1 MADNYISTNMD
12 TGLQVKEAL
21 NKINSHHPSLFVW
34 IEIADTET
42 IDLKSPT
49 SNSAI
54 KDPGDYVIYSYTNGP
69 SEIPS
74 TVSPVLL
81 SIRDGKIV
89 VSVNGSFYTLD
100 SSGSSWINASE
111 IADDSIIMYI
121 KSDTAPTR
129 TNNTFWFDTSNFG
142 DSTDSY
148 IDLKYYD
155 TNSNSWVSVFAD
167 PDKTTYLRRS
177 ELDPTKKE
185 LDIYQYIMDKI
196 AEASGDYAEFIKHKH
211 NELTLIHITADEKNQ
226 YAKIINESELQEL
239 ITNTYTPIVE
249 NAINKTITEIGAGD
263 ASKAISNLETA
274 YNEHLANHVTADII
288 AAWDN
293 KADSDHTHDYTT
305 GDTKL
310 QGSQIVSGIIPAD
323 QLPDE
328 IKERYYKISSTP
340 EEEFSNTSITD
351 DDRSSKYHNGNAFYY
366 DINDN
371 GKIVRTWYRIIDSS
385 RIGTSDWA
393 NGVVDFTAKETDMSW
408 DKVNGH
414 PTTLAEFG
422 IENSLYKKSDIDDKF
437 NAYNLKNT
445 NMNITLDKCEET
457 VSYKYNSDFIWTTG
471 NISNTSRRW
480 RAVCYGDEKFV
491 AVAYNKYFAYSTDG
505 INWTEGTI
513 SSTGRA
519 WWSVCYGNGKF
530 VTVAYNTNYFAYST
544 DGITWTESTIS
555 STSRNWQSVCYGNG
569 VFMTVAGN
577 SNYYAIS
584 TDGITWTENLIS
596 DTSRNWRSVCYG
608 NNKFVA
614 VASNNN
620 YCAYYSIEDAVWTE
634 KKISNTSRDWQS
646 ICYGNEKFIAVA
658 SGNYGENVYFAYSTD
673 GITWTEGVM
682 LSNSSASIINYR
694 YSICYGGGMF
704 VAVGYTEDDSSGTVV
719 TDNNMSYSFD
729 GINWISKSI
738 GSGSIMW
745 YSVCYGD
752 NAFVAT
758 TYASNFFAYALS
770 FLDSLSISKIGIQ
783 YKITDITDYTDT
795 MTGTIPQIDCII
807 LTTDDKIYKTTV
819 NINSKYLKHDGTYYT
834 TNDSKEPLGATMLKI
849 ALSDDETASSYFTN
863 RFASDYSTMDAN
875 PNYSTSGCGICVTAS
890 STAKTLT
897 VTDPIDS
904 SITLCTIEY
913 SNSELKFIYNK
924 PTMIKNIVDVGIGS
938 TDKLNCISDTLNK
951 FKIIAIKE
959 YGGSYSA
966 NSDREWQSICYG
978 NNKFVAVAGN
988 NSNYFAYSTDGI
1000 NWTEGTISDTSR
1012 YWGSVCYGNNK
1023 YVAVSGDNFAYSTNG
1038 INWTEVNNIGL
1049 NWQSVCYG
1057 NDKFVAVAYS
1067 TNYFAYSTDG
1077 INWTKGTISSTNK
1090 GWGSVCYGN
1099 DKFVAVA
1106 YNNYYYAYSTDGIT
1120 WTEGTISNTSRQ
1132 WWSVCYGNN
1141 KFVAVAY
1148 SSNYFAYSTDGIN
1161 WTEGTISS
1169 TSRQWT
1175 SVCYGNGKFVAV
1187 AYQSNYFAYSTDG
1200 IAWKEVEMES
1210 SYKLNSICYSPDLD
1224 IFIAVGP
1231 SKIVTIKVPNKWES
1245 GTRSNFIIN

>member
-1 MADNYISTNMD
+1 MANNYISTNMD

-249 NAINKTITEIGAGD
+249 NVINKTITEIGAGD

-274 YNEHLANHVTADII
+274 YNEHLANHVTADNI

-351 DDRSSKYHNGNAFYY
+351 DDRSSKYHNGNGFYY
-366 DINDN
+366 DVNDN

-385 RIGTSDWA
+385 KIGTSDWA
-393 NGVVDFTAKETDMSW
+393 NGISNFTAKETDMSW

-445 NMNITLDKCEET
+445 NMNITLDKCEKT

-480 RAVCYGDEKFV
+480 RAVCYGDEKYV
-491 AVAYNKYFAYSTDG
+491 AVTNNSNYFAYSTDG

-513 SSTGRA
+513 SDTNQA
-519 WWSVCYGNGKF
+519 WYSICYGNDKF
-530 VTVAYNTNYFAYST
+530 VIVGSNCLAYSS
-544 DGITWTESTIS
+544 DGINWTEGTIS
-555 STSRNWQSVCYGNG
+555 STSRQWDSVCYGNG

-620 YCAYYSIEDAVWTE
+620 YCAYYSIEYAVWTE

-890 STAKTLT
+890 NTAKTLT

-959 YGGSYSA
+959 YGGSYSV
-966 NSDREWQSICYG
+966 NSDRDW
-978 NNKFVAVAGN
+978 F
-988 NSNYFAYSTDGI
+988 
-1000 NWTEGTISDTSR
+1000 
-1012 YWGSVCYGNNK
+1012 
-1023 YVAVSGDNFAYSTNG
+1023 
-1038 INWTEVNNIGL
+1038 
-1049 NWQSVCYG
+1049 SVCYG
-1057 NDKFVAVAYS
+1057 NDKFVAVGY
-1067 TNYFAYSTDG
+1067 
-1077 INWTKGTISSTNK
+1077 
-1090 GWGSVCYGN
+1090 GS
-1099 DKFVAVA
+1099 
-1106 YNNYYYAYSTDGIT
+1106 
-1120 WTEGTISNTSRQ
+1120 
-1132 WWSVCYGNN
+1132 
-1141 KFVAVAY
+1141 
-1148 SSNYFAYSTDGIN
+1148 YFAYSTDGIN

-1169 TSRQWT
+1169 TSRDWL
-1175 SVCYGNGKFVAV
+1175 SVCYGNGKFVTV
-1187 AYQSNYFAYSTDG
+1187 AWSSNYFAYSTDG
-1200 IAWKEVEMES
+1200 INWTEGTISNTSRYWYSVCYGNGKFVTVADSSKYFAYSTDGITWTEGTISSTSRNWRSVCCGNGIFISITSNYYYAYSIDGINWVSGKISSGDRAWQSV
-1210 SYKLNSICYSPDLD
+1210 CYGNG
-1224 IFIAVGP
+1224 IFIAVGIMYYKAICTL
-1231 SKIVTIKVPNKWES
+1231 SYYQFSGWSQIGNITITDNTVISGKWIKKDYLPTS
-1245 GTRSNFIIN
+1245 